1 MLRTVV
7 GLPRGFAEVRQ
18 AGFAAPLQEQP
29 GHWQSKRPIT
39 VPRTPAAPSTDRD
52 CRRLS
57 VGSRK
62 RRIDL
67 PRGSIRLAM
76 HKEEAPLDCPEQDG
90 RKVRGRNRLPFRSH
104 IALARTRR
112 QPAIRHRAKG
122 VSGFLTKGCC
132 RGRTQQTYFRAPRN
146 PKASTC
152 PYQLGSSMPLRSARW
167 PPSVPSLSCSN
178 RGRSASTPNPLGG
191 GDGHDPKDQGHEDCG
206 NEPTDVIRVEH
217 APTTY
222 IKFYLL
228 VTILSG
234 RPSST
239 LMNCGPIAL
248 RFPKI

>member
-1 MLRTVV
+1 MSCLGTQSLSAFFLNASHGGGLAKGLCGGAAGGLCCAIAGTANPAHIHSPNRRALFGRT
-7 GLPRGFAEVRQ
+7 A
-18 AGFAAPLQEQP
+18 
-29 GHWQSKRPIT
+29 
-39 VPRTPAAPSTDRD
+39 
-52 CRRLS
+52 
-57 VGSRK
+57 

-122 VSGFLTKGCC
+122 VSGFLTKGSC